1 MIPWTQNFCNTL
13 SPYHYEHNRYEMH
26 NIISFEAL
34 KFVFVFPESKGIFV
48 KINFNTLTAKL
59 YH

>member
-1 MIPWTQNFCNTL
+1 
-13 SPYHYEHNRYEMH
+13 MH